1 MNNINE
7 IAKNIKKIE
16 EFSRYLKNNYK
27 THSAIVKKLDSNL
40 DDIDNS
46 IACLK
51 DYKEVSDELMEVI
64 NDYCKTTGMEF

>member
-46 IACLK
+46 IAFLK
-51 DYKEVSDELMEVI
+51 DYKEVSDKLMKVI